1 MESFKALV
9 VKEQDGAVVFSV
21 DQITL
26 DQLFP
31 GEVLIKV
38 AYSSVNY
45 KDSLAVKAGGGVI
58 RNYPMIPGIDLSGTV
73 VSSAA
78 DMILPGQKVLVT
90 GFHLGMTHTGG
101 LSEYARV
108 PASWI
113 VPLPEGL
120 SLRDAMII
128 GTAGFTAALSIN
140 ALEKSGM
147 SPHNNPEVLVTGA
160 AGGVGSI
167 ALQLLSKSGYSNVY
181 ALCRNDTEKELLQ
194 SIGIAKV
201 LELPEVLPEKAKP
214 LGPQKF
220 HHVLDVVGGEVAS
233 ALIPQIYYGGS
244 MSMCGNAGG
253 IKLNATVLPFILRG
267 IKLLGIDSVSFP
279 IEDRTSI
286 WQRFAQEWNI
296 MGDAIVNEVGFD
308 DLATVF
314 ADIQNGSHMGRTI
327 VKIG

>member
-1 MESFKALV
+1 MESFKAVV
-9 VKEQDGAVVFSV
+9 VKEQDGSVGFSV

-38 AYSSVNY
+38 SYSSVNY

-73 VSSAA
+73 VSSAV
-78 DMILPGQKVLVT
+78 DTFTPGQQVLVT
-90 GFHLGMTHTGG
+90 GFQLGMTHTGG

-108 PASWI
+108 PADWV
-113 VPLPEGL
+113 VPLPDGL
-120 SLRDAMII
+120 SLRDAMIV
-128 GTAGFTAALSIN
+128 GTAGFTAALSVH
-140 ALEKSGM
+140 ALEQMGM
-147 SPHNNPEVLVTGA
+147 TPENNPEVLVTGA

-167 ALQLLSKSGYSNVY
+167 ALQLLSRSGYSNVS
-181 ALCRNDTEKELLQ
+181 ALCRNETEKNLLL
-194 SIGIAKV
+194 SLGIAKV
-201 LELPEVLPEKAKP
+201 LELQDIIPEKVKP

-220 HHVLDVVGGEVAS
+220 HYVLDVVGGEVAS

-253 IKLNATVLPFILRG
+253 IKLDATVLPFILRG
-267 IKLLGIDSVSFP
+267 IKLLGVDSVSFP
-279 IEDRTSI
+279 IHDRARI
-286 WQRFAQEWNI
+286 WQRFAQEWHI
-296 MGDAIVNEVGFD
+296 MGDAVVSEVGLD
-308 DLATVF
+308 ELAKVF
-314 ADIQNGSHMGRTI
+314 TDIQKGVHLGRTI